1 MFRRWLQAYL
11 GQPKPTSAQAGF
23 EERLEKLERR
33 LKYLGEDLEKGLEL
47 VKESLN
53 TTRSL
58 NGRMVRLLEK
68 REKEPQDAPGST
80 ITLPDGVQD
89 PRQLPIP
96 LEVQAARIRAAR
108 VSGAAVGGNH

>member
-1 MFRRWLQAYL
+1 MLRRWMRAWL
-11 GQPKPTSAQAGF
+11 GQEKPMPTQNDL

-68 REKEPQDAPGST
+68 REKDPQDAPGST
-80 ITLPDGVQD
+80 IAPSDGVT
-89 PRQLPIP
+89 PPHIP
-96 LEVQAARIRAAR
+96 LEVMAARIRAANAR
-108 VSGAAVGGNH
+108 LGPGPSSARAG